1 MEKIIIEA
9 RQPRAWKTAFGVF
22 FMLILSIIIC
32 VMGMR
37 EKITIFWMTGFIF
50 SVFFLIAFIILCGK
64 TRIKKPLLTITFDG
78 IIDSSTNSV
87 GYIPFKDIKQF
98 TIVHVM
104 GEDVLGIIPREND
117 VFIKKLSPT
126 MQNIAKK
133 NQEASLPPF
142 TIGVSEARDMT
153 LKDIYTLLRK
163 RLMDY
168 SSLYD

>member
-9 RQPRAWKTAFGVF
+9 RQPKVFRTAVGGFLL
-22 FMLILSIIIC
+22 LILSIAIC
-32 VMGMR
+32 VIGMR
-37 EKITIFWMTGFIF
+37 EKRTLYWLLGFIS
-50 SVFFLIAFIILCGK
+50 SVFFLVSFILLCGK
-64 TRIKKPLLTITFDG
+64 TRIKKPLITITFDG

-87 GYIPFKDIKQF
+87 GYIPFKDVNHF

-104 GEDVLGIIPREND
+104 EQDVIGILPKESGE
-117 VFIKKLSPT
+117 FIKKLSPS

-133 NQEASLPPF
+133 NQEAGHPPF
-142 TIGVSEARDMT
+142 TIDVSNAKDMT
-153 LKDIYTLLRK
+153 LIDIYTLLRK